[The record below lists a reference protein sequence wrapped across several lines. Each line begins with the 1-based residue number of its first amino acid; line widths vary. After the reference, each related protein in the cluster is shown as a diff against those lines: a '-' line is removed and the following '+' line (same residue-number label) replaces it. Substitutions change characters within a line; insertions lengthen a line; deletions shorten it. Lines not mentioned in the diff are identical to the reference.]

1 MSEYKEGDRVLCK
14 KNGIQFAGTVDDF
27 ERVISDIDGTE
38 FNLSIIIQ
46 KLTGIRTAKVGDV
59 LVDYLNGDEVKIIAT
74 TNNHQAVLR
83 SLRGEFE
90 HSSEWLTFEELEPG
104 FKLKDQPTESKEMTV
119 AEISK
124 ELGYDV
130 KVVK

>member
-14 KNGIQFAGTVDDF
+14 RNGIQFAGTVDDF

-59 LVDYLNGDEVKIIAT
+59 LVDLNGDEVKIIAI

-83 SLRGEFE
+83 SPRGNLKATL
-90 HSSEWLTFEELEPG
+90 EWLTFEELEELG
-104 FKLKDQPTESKEMTV
+104 LKLKDQPTEPKEMTV